1 MLLQTKDTRA
11 NALVS
16 RRQRG
21 GAYVELGL
29 AKLVEDRTILLATMA
44 ITFTICRPGVSSAII
59 GPRIMEQRVSQLE
72 AATVTLDDA
81 WLNRIGAILF
91 PETNV
96 SPAKMHGTT
105 QRCILNIDEEL
116 LTNITFVLTSFWF
129 AWQAT

>member
-1 MLLQTKDTRA
+1 
-11 NALVS
+11 
-16 RRQRG
+16 
-21 GAYVELGL
+21 
-29 AKLVEDRTILLATMA
+29 MA